1 LLRIKIHSCQEESEG
16 KGLIMDLPKVSI
28 LIPTYN
34 QEGFIDKAIRSALNQ
49 DYDNLE
55 IIVADDF
62 SSDSSFQIIQKY
74 NDSKVKYFRN
84 EKNSGRVANYKKAL
98 YEYATGEWALC
109 LDGDDYLVDRTY
121 VSTCVEVIRKYELEE
136 RNVVFVQAGDMLINI
151 NENTEVTRLPK
162 IPTNTFFISG
172 LEYFFG
178 FTNYA
183 HFSHLAT
190 FYNRNKAMEVG
201 FYNDDVLSAD
211 MESILKLS
219 LHGDVILLKKVVGV
233 WLHHDS
239 NASNTKNIKDHLDNL
254 RWLDNCRIYG
264 TALHP
269 DLWLKFNI
277 WYQRHLVFYLNS
289 VMILLRRSGKKG
301 SDLLNDSKILLYFC
315 FKNSRF
321 ALSNMKFIAHFL
333 FLLLVG
339 VKKLII

>member
-1 LLRIKIHSCQEESEG
+1 MKSYSTIV
-16 KGLIMDLPKVSI
+16 LPKVSI

-34 QEGFIDKAIRSALNQ
+34 QEGFIKKAITSALEQ

-55 IIVADDF
+55 IIVADDC
-62 SSDSSFQIIQKY
+62 SLDNTYKIIQQYKE
-74 NDSKVKYFRN
+74 NPRLNYFRN
-84 EKNSGRVANYKKAL
+84 DENCGRVANYKKAL

-109 LDGDDYLVDRTY
+109 LDGDDYLVDPTY
-121 VSTCVEVIRKYELEE
+121 ISTCINIVTKYALELKP
-136 RNVVFVQAGDMLINI
+136 VVFIQGGDKIINI
-151 NENTEVTRLPK
+151 EKGTQLARLPK
-162 IPTNTFFISG
+162 IPTDIYFLNGT
-172 LEYFFG
+172 EYFFR
-178 FTNYA
+178 FTHFS
-183 HFSHLAT
+183 HFSHLST
-190 FYNRNKAMEVG
+190 FYNRRKAMEVG

-301 SDLLNDSKILLYFC
+301 SDLLNDSKTLLYFC